1 MDGLE
6 KVKFLCSGCGACCH
20 FVKDVPE
27 LPSDE
32 NGRCLNLTADNKCQI
47 YDTRPDVCRVNK
59 MFEIRDG
66 MVEGVKLTKKQY
78 YKLNTMTCYRLID
91 TLGLDKSFKI
101 PLSDYEK
108 EKTDAITE
116 DTTQELL

>member
-1 MDGLE
+1 
-6 KVKFLCSGCGACCH
+6 
-20 FVKDVPE
+20 
-27 LPSDE
+27 
-32 NGRCLNLTADNKCQI
+32 
-47 YDTRPDVCRVNK
+47 

-66 MVEGVKLTKKQY
+66 MVEGVKLTRKQY